1 MKNLLLSMKTLLLSI
16 AGLAFLCAA
25 AMVVHLVLGL
35 AAIGAALLL
44 LDYLL
49 EKS

>member
-1 MKNLLLSMKTLLLSI
+1 MKNLLLSV

-25 AMVVHLVLGL
+25 AWMVHIILGL
-35 AAIGAALLL
+35 AAVGAALLL